1 MKTFLS
7 WLIANLEIAGVFIL
21 LPFQWLFIQNHHLDA
36 GMDTWKAMALG
47 SLLIAFLGANPTK
60 SVSGDLLNI
69 ILTIGGGILLAIAA
83 LNGYPDAPLIPF
95 IIIGVTGL
103 AVGIATAVFAVANFY
118 ELVSLRWIYSNSNA
132 SKFEISATY
141 GFSRFA
147 IGFHLG
153 VYAAGL
159 LI

>member
-7 WLIANLEIAGVFIL
+7 WLIANLEIACVFIL
-21 LPFQWLFIQNHHLDA
+21 LPFQWMFIQNHHLDA
-36 GMDTWKAMALG
+36 GMDMWKAMALG
-47 SLLIAFLGANPTK
+47 SLSIAFLGSNPTK

-83 LNGYPDAPLIPF
+83 LNGYPDAPLTPF

-103 AVGIATAVFAVANFY
+103 AVGIATAVYAVSNFY

-132 SKFEISATY
+132 TKFEVSATY

-159 LI
+159 LL

>member
-36 GMDTWKAMALG
+36 ENETWKLMLLG
-47 SLLIAFLGANPTK
+47 SILIAFLGSNPTK
-60 SVSGDLLNI
+60 SVSGDLLNMILTTAGGI
-69 ILTIGGGILLAIAA
+69 ILAILA
-83 LNGYPDAPLIPF
+83 LNSYPDAPLTPF
-95 IIIGVTGL
+95 IIIGVAGL
-103 AVGIATAVFAVANFY
+103 AVGIATAVFAVSNFY

-132 SKFEISATY
+132 TKFEVSATY

-153 VYAAGL
+153 VFAAAL
-159 LI
+159 LL